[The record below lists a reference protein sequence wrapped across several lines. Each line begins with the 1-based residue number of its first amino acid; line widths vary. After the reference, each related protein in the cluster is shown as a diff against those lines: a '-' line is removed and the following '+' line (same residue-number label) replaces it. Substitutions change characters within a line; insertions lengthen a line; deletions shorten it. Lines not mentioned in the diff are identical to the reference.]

1 FEKGFS
7 LKYLSPTI
15 AYHIIHPANYSDLL
29 WHKRAIH
36 FAEFIDSEFTK
47 NLSEKMRTNDPDKFS
62 SNLINISHQ
71 FVRFL
76 EQNSE
81 IHNYT
86 NHVPSLRKWL
96 RYQGE
101 LIYTEKEHRQL
112 KQEAEK
118 HFEYRYQ
125 AWKRVAKKL
134 VLENHKAT

>member
-1 FEKGFS
+1 
-7 LKYLSPTI
+7 
-15 AYHIIHPANYSDLL
+15 
-29 WHKRAIH
+29 
-36 FAEFIDSEFTK
+36 
-47 NLSEKMRTNDPDKFS
+47 MRTNDPDKFS